1 MSTVNVGVIGVG
13 NCAAALVQ
21 GVGYYSNKAGRPA
34 GLTNA
39 VCAGYAVS
47 DVRFTAAFDVNVSKI
62 GGDLSE
68 AIWAAPNNALK
79 FADVPHLGVPVLEG
93 ILSDG
98 VGHNSADRIDA
109 RGRATLDDVVE
120 HLKRTGTHV
129 VVNLP
134 VGSQR
139 ASELYA
145 GAALR
150 AGCAFVNCI
159 PSVIAR
165 SADWSRKFEDA
176 GLPLIGDDLKSQ
188 FGATVVHHALVDVL
202 ARNGVRLRN
211 TYQIVSGGNM
221 DFLNMQDA
229 DRVESKKTAKVQGFG
244 GAELPAESVHF
255 GAEYVPF
262 LNDRKIAFIRLE
274 GEAFGG
280 TPLELELRMC
290 VEDSP
295 SAAGNVLDAVRYMKF
310 AMDRGMA
317 GVIDPVSSLL
327 MKAAPRPVSEAAAL
341 AGLDSMVGL
350 RASCRVVKSEEPR
363 GEGR

>member
-1 MSTVNVGVIGVG
+1 MGTVNVGIIGTG
-13 NCAAALVQ
+13 NCASSLVQ
-21 GVGYYSNKAGRPA
+21 GVEYYSNATAAGPG
-34 GLTNA
+34 GLTHA
-39 VCAGYAVS
+39 LCAGYAVS
-47 DVRFTAAFDVNVSKI
+47 DVRFTSAFDVNASKI
-62 GGDLSE
+62 GRDLSE

-79 FADVPHLGVPVLEG
+79 FADVPHLGVPVREG

-98 VGHNSADRIDA
+98 VGHSAADRIDA
-109 RGRATLDDVVE
+109 HGGATLDDVAE
-120 HLKRTGTHV
+120 HLKRTDTHV
-129 VVNLP
+129 VVNFLP

-145 GAALR
+145 EAALR

-165 SADWSRKFEDA
+165 SADWSRKFVNA
-176 GLPLIGDDLKSQ
+176 RLPLIGDDLKSQ
-188 FGATVVHHALVDVL
+188 FGATLVHHALVDVL

-221 DFLNMQDA
+221 DFLNMQDPE
-229 DRVESKKTAKVQGFG
+229 RVKSKKTTKVQGFG

-255 GAEYVPF
+255 GAEYVAF
-262 LNDRKIAFIRLE
+262 LKDRKIAFIRLE

-280 TPLELELRMC
+280 TTLELELRMC

-310 AMDRGMA
+310 AMDRGIA
-317 GVIDPVSSLL
+317 GVVDPVSSLL
-327 MKAAPRPVSEAAAL
+327 MKATPRPMSESAAL
-341 AGLDSMVGL
+341 AGLSAMIDQ
-350 RASCRVVKSEEPR
+350 
-363 GEGR
+363 

>member
-1 MSTVNVGVIGVG
+1 MSTVNVGIIGVG
-13 NCAAALVQ
+13 NCASSLIQ
-21 GVGYYSNKAGRPA
+21 GVAYYANTGSEPA

-47 DVRFTAAFDVNVSKI
+47 DVKFTAAFDVNAAKI
-62 GGDLSE
+62 DRDLAE
-68 AIWAAPNNALK
+68 AMWAAPNNALK
-79 FADVPHLGVPVLEG
+79 FADVPPLGVPVREG

-98 VGHNSADRIDA
+98 VGHHAADRIDA
-109 RGRATLDDVVE
+109 RGRATLDDVIE
-120 HLKRTGTHV
+120 HLTRTDTHV
-129 VVNLP
+129 VVNFLP
-134 VGSQR
+134 VGSQS

-165 SADWSRKFEDA
+165 SADWSGQFEHA

-188 FGATVVHHALVDVL
+188 FGATLVHHALVDVL
-202 ARNGVRLRN
+202 ARNGVQLRN

-221 DFLNMQDA
+221 DFFNMQEPE
-229 DRVESKKTAKVQGFG
+229 RVTSKKTSKVQGFG
-244 GAELPAESVHF
+244 GAELPADSVHF

-262 LNDRKIAFIRLE
+262 LKDRKIAFIRLE

-280 TPLELELRMC
+280 TPLEVELRLC

-295 SAAGNVLDAVRYMKF
+295 SAAGNVLDAVRYMQF
-310 AMDRGMA
+310 AMDRGLA
-317 GVIDPVSSLL
+317 GVVDPVASLL
-327 MKAAPRPVSEAAAL
+327 MKAPPRPMSEPAAL
-341 AGLDSMVGL
+341 AGL
-350 RASCRVVKSEEPR
+350 RAMLEP
-363 GEGR
+363 

>member
-1 MSTVNVGVIGVG
+1 MRTVNVGIIGVG
-13 NCAAALVQ
+13 NCASSLVQ
-21 GVGYYSNKAGRPA
+21 GVAYYAHAGHGTA

-47 DVRFTAAFDVNVSKI
+47 DVRFTAAFDVNASKI
-62 GGDLSE
+62 DRDLAE
-68 AIWAAPNNALK
+68 AMWVAPNNALK
-79 FADVPHLGVPVLEG
+79 FADVPHLGVPVREG
-93 ILSDG
+93 LLSDG
-98 VGHNSADRIDA
+98 VGQNSADRIDT
-109 RGRATLDDVVE
+109 RGRATLDDIVE
-120 HLKRTGTHV
+120 HLQCTDTHV
-129 VVNLP
+129 VVNFLP

-145 GAALR
+145 EAALR

-165 SADWSRKFEDA
+165 SADWAHKFAHA

-188 FGATVVHHALVDVL
+188 FGATLVHHALVDVL
-202 ARNGVRLRN
+202 ARNGVQLRN

-221 DFLNMQDA
+221 DFLNLQDP

-244 GAELPAESVHF
+244 GAALPAESVHF

-262 LNDRKIAFIRLE
+262 LHDRKIAFIRLE

-280 TPLELELRMC
+280 TPLEVEVRMS

-295 SAAGNVLDAVRYMKF
+295 SAAGNVLDAVRYMQC
-310 AMDRGMA
+310 ALDRGIA
-317 GVIDPVSSLL
+317 GVVDPVASLL
-327 MKAAPRPVSEAAAL
+327 MKAPPQPMSELAAL
-341 AGLDSMVGL
+341 AGL
-350 RASCRVVKSEEPR
+350 RAMFRP
-363 GEGR
+363 

>member
-13 NCAAALVQ
+13 NCASSLVQ
-21 GVGYYSNKAGRPA
+21 GVEYYSNTAGERA

-47 DVRFTAAFDVNVSKI
+47 DVRFTSAFDVNVSKI
-62 GGDLSE
+62 GSDLSK
-68 AIWAAPNNALK
+68 AIWAVPNNALK
-79 FADVPHLGVPVLEG
+79 FADVPRLGVPVLEG

-98 VGHNSADRIDA
+98 VGHRSAKRIDA
-109 RGRATLDDVVE
+109 RGGAALDAVVG
-120 HLKRTGTHV
+120 HLKRTETHV
-129 VVNLP
+129 VVNFLP
-134 VGSQR
+134 VGSQH

-145 GAALR
+145 EAAVR

-165 SADWSRKFEDA
+165 SAAWSRKFEDA

-188 FGATVVHHALVDVL
+188 FGATLVHHALVDVL
-202 ARNGVRLRN
+202 SRNGVQLRN

-221 DFLNMQDA
+221 DFLNLQDA
-229 DRVESKKTAKVQGFG
+229 DRVKSKETAKIQGFG
-244 GAELPAESVHF
+244 GAALPADSVHF

-262 LNDRKIAFIRLE
+262 LHDRKIAFIRLE

-280 TPLELELRMC
+280 TSLEVELRMS

-310 AMDRGMA
+310 AMDRGIA
-317 GVIDPVSSLL
+317 GVVDPVASLL
-327 MKAAPRPVSEAAAL
+327 MKATPRPMSEPAAL
-341 AGLDSMVGL
+341 AQL
-350 RASCRVVKSEEPR
+350 RAMLDQ
-363 GEGR
+363 

>member
-13 NCAAALVQ
+13 NCASSLVQ
-21 GVGYYSNKAGRPA
+21 GVEYYSNTSGRAA

-47 DVRFTAAFDVNVSKI
+47 AIRFTAAFDVNASKI
-62 GGDLSE
+62 DRDLSE
-68 AIWAAPNNALK
+68 TIWTAPNNALK
-79 FADVPHLGVPVLEG
+79 FADVPHLGVPVREG

-98 VGHNSADRIDA
+98 VGHSSANRIDP

-120 HLKRTGTHV
+120 HLKRTDTQV
-129 VVNLP
+129 VVNFLP
-134 VGSQR
+134 VGSQS
-139 ASELYA
+139 ASELYVE
-145 GAALR
+145 AALR

-159 PSVIAR
+159 PSIIAR
-165 SADWSRKFEDA
+165 SADWPRKFEDA

-188 FGATVVHHALVDVL
+188 FGATLVHHALVDVL
-202 ARNGVRLRN
+202 SRNGVQLRN

-221 DFLNMQDA
+221 DFLNMQDPE
-229 DRVESKKTAKVQGFG
+229 RVESKKPSKVQGFG

-295 SAAGNVLDAVRYMKF
+295 SAAGNVIDAVRYMKF
-310 AMDRGMA
+310 AMDRGIA
-317 GVIDPVSSLL
+317 GVVDPVSSLL
-327 MKAAPRPVSEAAAL
+327 MKATPRPMSEPAAL
-341 AGLDSMVGL
+341 AGL
-350 RASCRVVKSEEPR
+350 RAMIDQ
-363 GEGR
+363 

>member
-1 MSTVNVGVIGVG
+1 VSTVNVGVVGVG
-13 NCAAALVQ
+13 NCASSLVQ
-21 GVGYYSNKAGRPA
+21 GVEYYSNTAGRPA

-47 DVRFTAAFDVNVSKI
+47 DVRVTSAFDVNVAKI
-62 GGDLSE
+62 DRDLSE

-93 ILSDG
+93 ILADG
-98 VGHNSADRIDA
+98 VGHHSADRIDA

-120 HLKRTGTHV
+120 HLQGTDTHV
-129 VVNLP
+129 VVNFLP

-145 GAALR
+145 EAAVR

-176 GLPLIGDDLKSQ
+176 GVPLIGDDLKSQ
-188 FGATVVHHALVDVL
+188 FGATLVHHALVDVL
-202 ARNGVRLRN
+202 SRNGVQLRN

-229 DRVESKKTAKVQGFG
+229 DRVKSKKTSKVQGFG
-244 GAELPAESVHF
+244 AAALPADRVHF

-262 LNDRKIAFIRLE
+262 LNDRKIALIRVE
-274 GEAFGG
+274 GVAFGG
-280 TPLELELRMC
+280 TLLEVELRMC

-295 SAAGNVLDAVRYMKF
+295 SAAGNVLDAVRYMKW
-310 AMDRGMA
+310 AMDRGIA
-317 GVIDPVSSLL
+317 GVVDSVSSLL
-327 MKAAPRPVSEAAAL
+327 MKTTPTPR
-341 AGLDSMVGL
+341 DL
-350 RASCRVVKSEEPR
+350 R
-363 GEGR
+363 

>member
-1 MSTVNVGVIGVG
+1 MNTVNVGVIGVG
-13 NCAAALVQ
+13 NCASSLVQ
-21 GVGYYSNKAGRPA
+21 GVEFYAHTAGGAA

-47 DVRFTAAFDVNVSKI
+47 DVKFTSAFDINASKI
-62 GGDLSE
+62 NSDLSE

-79 FADVPHLGVPVLEG
+79 FADVPHLGVPVRDG
-93 ILSDG
+93 MLSDG
-98 VGHNSADRIDA
+98 VGHHAAERINA
-109 RGRATLDDVVE
+109 RGRATLDEIVE
-120 HLKRTGTHV
+120 HLKRSDTHV
-129 VVNLP
+129 VVNFLP

-145 GAALR
+145 EAALR

-165 SADWSRKFEDA
+165 SPAWSRTFEDA
-176 GLPLIGDDLKSQ
+176 GLPMIGDDLKSQ
-188 FGATVVHHALVDVL
+188 FGATLVHHALIDVL
-202 ARNGVRLRN
+202 SRNGVQLRN

-221 DFLNMQDA
+221 DFLNLQDA
-229 DRVESKKTAKVQGFG
+229 DRVKSKKTSKVQGFG

-310 AMDRGMA
+310 AMDRGIA
-317 GVIDPVSSLL
+317 GVVDPVASLL
-327 MKAAPRPVSEAAAL
+327 MKATPRPMSESVSR
-341 AGLDSMVGL
+341 AGWTAFD
-350 RASCRVVKSEEPR
+350 A
-363 GEGR
+363 